1 VEAILVFIV
10 WGAGA
15 VAGYFRDLSHGIEQA
30 KGSQEERMAAMERAL
45 ALADLMVLAVLAD
58 GVVSDDEWNS
68 LRALFEGSKLSLDPK
83 ETVQR
88 LQWEAAKLSDP
99 RVLKERIYL
108 KSRVLSEKDRAEALW
123 LVKELARTG
132 SGLGGANEGGYR
144 GARKSDPRALVEL
157 FAKAMEIDEETRA
170 KVERG
175 NGEWRQG

>member
-1 VEAILVFIV
+1 MVVVIAL
-10 WGAGA
+10 WGAGSA
-15 VAGYFRDLSHGIEQA
+15 VVSYFRDLGEGIEQA
-30 KGSQEERMAAMERAL
+30 KGSHEERMAAMERAL

-68 LRALFEGSKLSLDPK
+68 LRTLFEGSKLDLDPK

-88 LQWEAAKLSDP
+88 LRWDAAKLQDP
-99 RVLKERIYL
+99 SVLKERIYL
-108 KSRVLSEKDRAEALW
+108 KSQVLSEKDRAEALW
-123 LVKELARTG
+123 LVQELARTG
-132 SGLGGANEGGYR
+132 SGLGGANQGGYR

-170 KVERG
+170 KVARG